1 MTHADGPRSR
11 DERAGASLELV
22 ILAPLLIGFISLLYA
37 LGVYAHTEQLV
48 YQAAR
53 DGVRVATQARSM
65 EEAQAKAASAVDDVL
80 SGTVTE
86 CGNDEVFA
94 MSTSTGEFDVPPI
107 LSGEPLTMVTVTV
120 SCDIDL
126 GDVTFFPF
134 PDVDPITSAFVSP
147 LDSLRGYY

>member
-1 MTHADGPRSR
+1 MMHPDGRRGR

-22 ILAPLLIGFISLLYA
+22 ILAPLLIGFITLLYA

-48 YQAAR
+48 DQAAR

-65 EEAQAKAASAVDDVL
+65 QEAQTKAASAVDDVL
-80 SGTVTE
+80 GGTVTE
-86 CGNDEVFA
+86 CGNDEAFA

-107 LSGEPLTMVTVTV
+107 ISGEPLTMVTVTV
-120 SCDIDL
+120 TCAIDL

-134 PDVDPITSAFVSP
+134 PEIDPITSSFVSP

>member
-1 MTHADGPRSR
+1 MTYPTGGRAR

-22 ILAPLLIGFISLLYA
+22 ILAPLLIGYITLLYA

-48 YQAAR
+48 DQASR

-65 EEAQAKAASAVDDVL
+65 QEAQTKAASAVDDVL
-80 SGTVTE
+80 GGTVTE
-86 CGNDEVFA
+86 CRNDDTFA
-94 MSTSTGEFDVPPI
+94 MSTSTGEFDVPPV

-120 SCDIDL
+120 TCDIDL
-126 GDVTFFPF
+126 GEVTFFPF
-134 PDVDPITSAFVSP
+134 PDIDPITSAFVSP